1 MWLLEAQAQHAEGGC
16 FVLTNHPFIS
26 GRPSR
31 AAALERLIEDVRGL
45 DGMWIATLAEIAA
58 HAEATIDDVRTIR
71 RVECP
76 PGYFDERPLSPV
88 SAIAH

>member
-1 MWLLEAQAQHAEGGC
+1 MAARAQAQHAEGGC

-45 DGMWIATLAEIAA
+45 DGMWVTTLGEIAA
-58 HAEATIDDVRTIR
+58 HAAATIEEVRTTN
-71 RVECP
+71 RVKCP
-76 PGYFDERPLSPV
+76 PGYFDKPALSPV
-88 SAIAH
+88 SSIAH